1 MNAADTGFMLIAS
14 AMVMLMTPGL
24 AVFYGG
30 LVRAKNVLSVIM
42 HSFACMGIV
51 SVIWVLYGYS
61 LAFGPDMGGVLG
73 NFDLVMLK
81 GVGLEAGPYA
91 PGIPHVLFCAFQL
104 MFAII
109 TPALITGAF
118 AERMRFW
125 PFFWF
130 VVLWTTFVYLPVC
143 HWVWGGGWLQK
154 LGALDFAGGTVIHVN
169 SGAAALVSSW
179 FIGKRMGWGH
189 EPFHPNNLPLT
200 LLGAG
205 LLWFGWFGFNAGS
218 ALSASPLAALAFFN
232 TQAATAGGA
241 LSWILAEAIHR
252 GKPTTL
258 GIASGALAGLVAVT
272 PAAGYVGPVP
282 ALFIGLVAGLLCY
295 MGVFAKFKGGYDD
308 ALDVVGIHG
317 VGGVWGGLATGI
329 FAAKYWNPSGA
340 DGLLFGNFSQIAIQG
355 IGVVVAVT
363 YSLLVTFLIVWLL
376 ERFMGLRVASEAE
389 QSGLDLTE
397 HLESGYKIEA

>member
-1 MNAADTGFMLIAS
+1 
-14 AMVMLMTPGL
+14 
-24 AVFYGG
+24 
-30 LVRAKNVLSVIM
+30 
-42 HSFACMGIV
+42 
-51 SVIWVLYGYS
+51 
-61 LAFGPDMGGVLG
+61 
-73 NFDLVMLK
+73 
-81 GVGLEAGPYA
+81 
-91 PGIPHVLFCAFQL
+91 
-104 MFAII
+104 
-109 TPALITGAF
+109 
-118 AERMRFW
+118 
-125 PFFWF
+125 
-130 VVLWTTFVYLPVC
+130 
-143 HWVWGGGWLQK
+143 
-154 LGALDFAGGTVIHVN
+154 
-169 SGAAALVSSW
+169 VSSW

-232 TQAATAGGA
+232 TQAATAGAA
-241 LSWILAEAIHR
+241 LSWILAEAVHR

-272 PAAGYVGPVP
+272 PAAGFVGPVP
-282 ALFIGLVAGLLCY
+282 ALFIGFIAGLLCY

-317 VGGVWGGLATGI
+317 VGGVWGALATGL

-340 DGLLFGNFSQIAIQG
+340 DGLLLGNFSQIAIQG
-355 IGVVVAVT
+355 TGVVVTVA

-376 ERFMGLRVASEAE
+376 ERSLGLRVSPEAE